1 MGANFSFDKMLPTVS
16 PEAPGASNPLRQLEL
31 FTNGGKIFL
40 RLGAVNQENSGTDR
54 YTVEISLEAATE
66 LASSLQSLARA

>member
-40 RLGAVNQENSGTDR
+40 RLGVWAA
-54 YTVEISLEAATE
+54 EAKFRFNT
-66 LASSLQSLARA
+66 